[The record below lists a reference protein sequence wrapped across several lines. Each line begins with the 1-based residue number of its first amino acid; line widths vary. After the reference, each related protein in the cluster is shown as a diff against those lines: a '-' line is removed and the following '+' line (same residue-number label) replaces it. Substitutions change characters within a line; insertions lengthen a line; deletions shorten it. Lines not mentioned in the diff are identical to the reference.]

1 MTVGEPFSVSAN
13 QELGILPVD
22 VRVVDDMTRTE
33 SESPEFGSC
42 QTYTIPQT
50 GTALPVQILQRRLR
64 REKAYIEVN
73 FSVSGSVWFASTSN
87 PLTNPNPSGYLV
99 NVPVAG
105 LYRLGDWE
113 NQQPLYCIA
122 SVAGLSV
129 SVIDQAFGSVS

>member
-1 MTVGEPFSVSAN
+1 MTVGEPFSVSAD
-13 QELGILPVD
+13 QDLGVIPVD

-33 SESPEFGSC
+33 SEAPEFGTC
-42 QTYTIPQT
+42 LTYTIPQQ
-50 GTALPVQILQRRLR
+50 GTALPIQILQRALR

-73 FSVSGSVWFASTSN
+73 FSVAGSVWFANTPN

-99 NVPVAG
+99 NVPVTG

-113 NQQPLYCIA
+113 SQQPLYCIA

-129 SVIDQAFGSVS
+129 SVIDQAFGSTS